1 VSRQSKVVA
10 SGRRDTLNVF
20 RMANSDLSLCRLHP
34 SRTNR
39 QPHVVPAQSRDIA
52 SESRA
57 CLSVAAMAS
66 VEFFHSLRFF

>member
-1 VSRQSKVVA
+1 MVA
-10 SGRRDTLNVF
+10 SGRRDGVKQLNVF
-20 RMANSDLSLCRLHP
+20 RVANSDLSLFRLHP

-57 CLSVAAMAS
+57 CLSGAAMAS
-66 VEFFHSLRFF
+66 LKRP